1 MKLKS
6 FCVNCDVF
14 SCLFPLNVQS
24 WMQLLSRVVCACQS
38 RKSDFG
44 WHHLAWCVK
53 ELKSLKRSWPY
64 LAAFRSCISNGKPEQ
79 LLYLMFVLFHCCCCC
94 FFFSNFMKQV
104 ERSLCGYFIHVCKII
119 RNDLISYQVW
129 YNHKLYKQAFRHF
142 PTANRKETFRRIL
155 SCNIE
160 KECFERFSRL
170 EFILKKA
177 NTGNLA

>member
-94 FFFSNFMKQV
+94 FFSNFMKQV

-119 RNDLISYQVW
+119 RNDLC
-129 YNHKLYKQAFRHF
+129 KRFTELYLFYWLLVVSLPILMHLSAAIGGGVTSGHPRSFAQ
-142 PTANRKETFRRIL
+142 RRLQIPPYPKPEL
-155 SCNIE
+155 FN
-160 KECFERFSRL
+160 K
-170 EFILKKA
+170 
-177 NTGNLA
+177 